1 MLFVLFIAFFF
12 YNKRIV
18 IGVCEVWLRGMILA
32 SHAKGP
38 GFDPDLCR
46 VDFMSSL
53 STDRPWCQYNG
64 LGMESG

>member
-1 MLFVLFIAFFF
+1 MWS
-12 YNKRIV
+12 
-18 IGVCEVWLRGMILA
+18 EWLRGMILA